1 MEKRAASMGKQNINT
16 NTEDNTAVKLV
27 IKEPEKVRP
36 SISFCWIGSDDDS
49 WRPQPRVGCSLNL
62 VGSFGQQLKILL
74 IGGMSSEMVKDVLFI
89 DPDNYTYITL
99 RKYEE
104 QKKLENEN
112 S

>member
-1 MEKRAASMGKQNINT
+1 
-16 NTEDNTAVKLV
+16 
-27 IKEPEKVRP
+27 
-36 SISFCWIGSDDDS
+36 
-49 WRPQPRVGCSLNL
+49 
-62 VGSFGQQLKILL
+62 
-74 IGGMSSEMVKDVLFI
+74 MSSEMVKDVLFI